1 MDSTWC
7 ARSKPSHSSHLKQ
20 GIRQWLSCMA
30 PAVIGLVMLMGS
42 AVHSQTLKSVAT
54 AAGQYHLYID
64 ADANPGTGCQANF
77 TDARG

>member
-1 MDSTWC
+1 
-7 ARSKPSHSSHLKQ
+7 
-20 GIRQWLSCMA
+20 MA
-30 PAVIGLVMLMGS
+30 PAAIGLAMLMGP